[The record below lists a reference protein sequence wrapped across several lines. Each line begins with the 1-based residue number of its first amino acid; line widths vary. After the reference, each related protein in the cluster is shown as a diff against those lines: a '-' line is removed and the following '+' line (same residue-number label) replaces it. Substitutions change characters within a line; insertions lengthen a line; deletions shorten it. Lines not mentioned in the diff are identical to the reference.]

1 MAVAWTD
8 LHADSAGGRWSAFG
22 GNSLRWPRAAGPLRV
37 AAPGLELVHVA
48 PHHPP
53 NQSRL
58 AAAGQNPPMPW
69 FIKTETIRVPHA
81 EVVPHLQAHRAWVG
95 RLRRQ
100 GVRISSGYLVDG
112 DGRPGGGGL
121 LLLEASDHAAAEAL
135 IRQDPML
142 TSGSVDWR
150 LHQWIGA
157 VGDLGVG

>member
-1 MAVAWTD
+1 
-8 LHADSAGGRWSAFG
+8 
-22 GNSLRWPRAAGPLRV
+22 
-37 AAPGLELVHVA
+37 
-48 PHHPP
+48 
-53 NQSRL
+53 
-58 AAAGQNPPMPW
+58 MPW

-95 RLRRQ
+95 QLRQQ

-142 TSGSVDWR
+142 TSGSVDWC